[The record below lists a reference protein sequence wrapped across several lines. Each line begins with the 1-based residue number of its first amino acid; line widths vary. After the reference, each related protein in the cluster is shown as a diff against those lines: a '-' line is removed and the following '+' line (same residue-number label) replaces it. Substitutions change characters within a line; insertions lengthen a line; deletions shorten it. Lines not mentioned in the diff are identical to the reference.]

1 MKVTG
6 IIAEYNPFH
15 NGHAYH
21 LQKTREDLGS
31 DFIVVV
37 MSGNYVQR
45 GAPTIIDKYSRCEMA
60 LKCGAD
66 LVLEL
71 PSCFSTASAEYFAFG
86 GVAILDK
93 LGIIDNLCFG
103 TESLDSILKDKGKV
117 SETDSENILDYFR
130 KIAALLIDE
139 PEDFKLIVKEC
150 MKNGMSNA
158 AAISEAVEKTLGVDY
173 RRVMETSNNI
183 LAVEYLKALMK
194 LNSSIEPEP
203 IARMLSAHNDSTI
216 MEGFSSATSIRNA
229 IYNKYEM
236 TSLSST
242 VPDEVFSIMMDRYLE
257 SFPVFRDDF
266 SVMLGAKLLEAKS
279 ANELTEYF
287 GVSEDLANRLFN
299 NRNSFRSFNQY
310 RELINTKSISLATV
324 GRALM
329 HITLD
334 IKTSDMDRMYN
345 IESLKNVRVL
355 GFKKSAECLLTEIK
369 KNGRINLITKLAD
382 YKPEKDGEPD
392 MIMQTLKSDML
403 YRMICMNKF
412 DVDLKTPFEEQIT
425 II

>member
-31 DFIVVV
+31 DYIIVV

-60 LKCGAD
+60 LACGAD

-86 GVAILDK
+86 GVSILDK
-93 LGIIDNLCFG
+93 LGVVDNLCFG
-103 TESLDSILKDKGKV
+103 TESLDDILKNKGSV
-117 SETDSENILDYFR
+117 SEADSDNIVDYFR
-130 KIAALLIDE
+130 KIAELLLEE
-139 PEDFKLIVKEC
+139 PEDFSRIVRED
-150 MKNGMSNA
+150 MKSGMSNA
-158 AAISEAVEKTLGVDY
+158 AAVSDAVGKTLGVDY
-173 RRVMETSNNI
+173 RKVMETSNNI
-183 LAVEYLKALMK
+183 LGVEYLKALMK
-194 LNSSIEPEP
+194 LGSKIEPEP

-236 TSLSST
+236 TSLSAT
-242 VPDEVFSIMMDRYLE
+242 VPDIVFSIMMDRYLE

-266 SVMLGAKLLEAKS
+266 SAILGAKLLEADS
-279 ANELTEYF
+279 SEELTEYF
-287 GVSEDLANRLFN
+287 GVNDDLANRLFN
-299 NRNSFRSFNQY
+299 NRSSFRTFNQY

-334 IKTSDMDRMYN
+334 IKTSDMDKMYN
-345 IESLKNVRVL
+345 SESLRAVRVL
-355 GFKKSAECLLTEIK
+355 GFRKSAEELLSEIK
-369 KNGRINLITKLAD
+369 KRGTINLITKMAD
-382 YKPEKDGEPD
+382 YVPLDNGEPD
-392 MIMQTLKSDML
+392 MIAQNIKADML

-412 DVDLKTPFEEQIT
+412 DVEMKTPFEQPIR
-425 II
+425 IL

>member
-21 LQKTREDLGS
+21 LKKTREDLGS

-86 GVAILDK
+86 GVSILDK
-93 LGIIDNLCFG
+93 LGVVNDLCFG
-103 TESLDSILKDKGKV
+103 TESLDSILKDKGTV

-139 PEDFKLIVKEC
+139 SEDFKTIVKEA
-150 MKNGMSNA
+150 MKSGESHA
-158 AAISEAVEKTLGVDY
+158 AAVSEAVGRILGEDY
-173 RRVMETSNNI
+173 RKVMETSNNI
-183 LAVEYLKALMK
+183 LGVEYLKALMK
-194 LNSSIEPEP
+194 LGSSIEPVP

-236 TSLSST
+236 TALSST
-242 VPDEVFSIMMDRYLE
+242 VPDVVFSIMMDRYLE

-266 SVMLGAKLLEAKS
+266 SAMLGAKLLEAGS
-279 ANELTEYF
+279 AKELTEYF
-287 GVSEDLANRLFN
+287 GVNEDLANRLFN
-299 NRNSFRSFNQY
+299 NRYSFRSFNQY

-334 IKTSDMDRMYN
+334 IKASDMARMYN
-345 IESLKNVRVL
+345 TESLKNVRVL
-355 GFKKSAECLLTEIK
+355 GFRKSAEGLLSEIK
-369 KNGRINLITKLAD
+369 HKGTINLLTKLAD
-382 YKPEKDGEPD
+382 YTPEDDGEPD
-392 MIMQTLKSDML
+392 MIAQTIKADML

-412 DVDLKTPFEEQIT
+412 DVDMKTPYEQQIR

>member
-21 LQKTREDLGS
+21 LSEAREKLGS
-31 DFIVVV
+31 DYIVVV

-93 LGIIDNLCFG
+93 LGVTDNLCFG
-103 TESLDSILKDKGKV
+103 TESLDSISDQ
-117 SETDSENILDYFR
+117 STDDITAARNINSYFE
-130 KIAALLIDE
+130 KIADLILNE
-139 PEDFKLIVKEC
+139 TEEYRTIVKRSLKEG
-150 MKNGMSNA
+150 NPHAG
-158 AAISEAVEKTLGVDY
+158 AVADAVGEILGEEY
-173 RRVMETSNNI
+173 RKVLETSNNI
-183 LAVEYLKALMK
+183 LGVEYMKAIKK
-194 LNSSIEPEP
+194 LGSSIKPAP
-203 IARMLSAHNDSTI
+203 IARLASAHNDMI
-216 MEGFSSATSIRNA
+216 VAEGFSSATAIRNA
-229 IYNKYEM
+229 IFNNYDM
-236 TSLSST
+236 TSLTST
-242 VPDEVFSIMMDRYLE
+242 VPKPVFDILMDRYLV

-266 SVMLGAKLLEAKS
+266 STMLGSKIIS
-279 ANELTEYF
+279 AQDAGEFEKYF
-287 GVSEDLANRLFN
+287 GVNGDLANRIFKN
-299 NRNSFRSFNQY
+299 KNSFRSFNQF
-310 RELINTKSISLATV
+310 RELINCRCISKATV

-329 HITLD
+329 HIALD
-334 IKTSDMDRMYN
+334 ITEDDMDILYDVDKLN
-345 IESLKNVRVL
+345 AVKVL
-355 GFKKSAECLLTEIK
+355 GFRESAGPLLSEIK
-369 KNGRINLITKLAD
+369 NKSSIRMVTKLAD
-382 YKPEKDGEPD
+382 YEPEDQEHD
-392 MIMQTLKSDML
+392 MILQTTKADML

-412 DVDLKTPFEEQIT
+412 DTELPTPYEEQIR

>member
-93 LGIIDNLCFG
+93 LGIVDNLCFG
-103 TESLDSILKDKGKV
+103 TESLDSILKDKGTI

-139 PEDFKLIVKEC
+139 PEDFKQIVKEG
-150 MKNGMSNA
+150 MKNGSSHA

-194 LNSSIEPEP
+194 LNSPIEPEP
-203 IARMLSAHNDSTI
+203 IARMLSAHNENTI

-257 SFPVFRDDF
+257 SFPIFRDDF

-287 GVSEDLANRLFN
+287 GVNEDLANRLFN

-355 GFKKSAECLLTEIK
+355 GFKKYAECLLTEIK